1 MKSECR
7 LFGEN
12 SRETV
17 LFQRFVTSIVT
28 VVSKLKLNRT
38 DTLDNNEE
46 GSEADNQN
54 CWKRRSKILPVD

>member
-1 MKSECR
+1 MNVDFFEKIQEKR
-7 LFGEN
+7 F
-12 SRETV
+12 

-28 VVSKLKLNRT
+28 EFLNCMNLNRT

>member
-1 MKSECR
+1 MNVDFLEKIQEKR
-7 LFGEN
+7 F
-12 SRETV
+12 

-54 CWKRRSKILPVD
+54 CWKRRSKILPID